1 MERKSGRAMSYYE
14 VLSISPQASDEDIKR
29 AYRKLALQ
37 YHPDRNPH
45 NRQMYEKRF
54 SQINEAYAHLKTR
67 ESRERYD
74 RTLMAA
80 QTGTKM
86 SEATITPAAQSGS
99 FFERIADIFRAAPPS
114 SSVAP
119 SYEKTGR

>member
-1 MERKSGRAMSYYE
+1 MSYYE

-45 NRQMYEKRF
+45 NRQMYEQRF
-54 SQINEAYAHLKTR
+54 SRINEAYAHLKTPENR
-67 ESRERYD
+67 KRYD
-74 RTLMAA
+74 RRLATQPNAKA
-80 QTGTKM
+80 P
-86 SEATITPAAQSGS
+86 EAVVTPAVQSGS
-99 FFERIADIFRAAPPS
+99 FFARIADIFRTAPPPS
-114 SSVAP
+114 SAAP